1 MLIDHYRLKKT
12 PCLIDVDWL
21 LQGIALPGLMMFN
34 GDDDNP

>member
-21 LQGIALPGLMMFN
+21 LQGTALPGLMMFN